1 MACSAIHRPS
11 ISSRAAT
18 LQGNSLAEFFL
29 LARERRAIDL
39 ALGTPGYPKPATDII
54 EAAYGAMR
62 AGRNQYDHPSGDLLL
77 RERIAATLHTPTD
90 PQTELTVTVGATEA
104 LCVALLA
111 AVDPGDEVVLLDPG
125 YEQFKAAI
133 TLAGAVPRFVPLH
146 APGWRFDPA
155 ALAAAFTPRT
165 RAVLLNSPGN
175 PTGRV
180 LDRQE
185 LDQVAE
191 LAERWDTTVICDEVY
206 SNFVFDGRVLTSI
219 TEVPG
224 LAGRSI
230 VVGSL
235 SKSYAISGWRLGFLR
250 ADAARTEALRRV
262 HELTTN
268 GAAAPLQ
275 VAVGLA
281 ALSADLKTA
290 GKEMERRRDLALEI
304 FTGMGMK
311 ITPAEGGCFLLA
323 DVSPLTGGL
332 SDSRAFTL
340 ELLDTTGVLVVP
352 AGPSFAVPAHGE
364 QYVRIA
370 FNRQAELLH
379 EVGRRIRAAWPAGG
393 QPTSKGVSR

>member
-1 MACSAIHRPS
+1 MAESTTHQPH
-11 ISSRAAT
+11 ISSRAAA
-18 LQGNSLAEFFL
+18 LQGNSLGELFL
-29 LARERRAIDL
+29 LARKRGAIDM
-39 ALGTPGYPKPATDII
+39 ALGTPGYPEPATDII
-54 EAAYGAMR
+54 DAAYEAMR

-77 RERIAATLHTPTD
+77 RERIAATLRTPAD
-90 PQTELTVTVGATEA
+90 PETELTVTVGATEA

-111 AVDPGDEVVLLDPG
+111 TVEPGDEVVLLDPC
-125 YEQFKAAI
+125 YEQFRAAI
-133 TLAGAVPRFVPLH
+133 ALAGAVPRFVPLH
-146 APGWRFDPA
+146 APDWRFDPA
-155 ALAAAFTPRT
+155 DLAAAFTPRT

-180 LDRQE
+180 LDRHE
-185 LDQVAE
+185 LGQIAT

-206 SNFVFDGRVLTSI
+206 SNFVFDGRALTSI

-224 LAGRSI
+224 LAERAI

-250 ADAARTEALRRV
+250 ADAVRTEALRRV

-275 VAVGLA
+275 AAVGIA

-290 GKEMERRRDLALEI
+290 GEEMGRRRDLALQI

-311 ITPAEGGCFLLA
+311 ITPAEGGCFLFA
-323 DVSPLTGGL
+323 DISPLTGGRK
-332 SDSRAFTL
+332 DSRTFTF
-340 ELLDTTGVLVVP
+340 ELLDRAGVLVVP
-352 AGPSFAVPAHGE
+352 GGPCFADPARGE

-370 FNRQAELLH
+370 FNRQTELLR
-379 EVGRRIRAAWPAGG
+379 EVERRIRAARPADE
-393 QPTSKGVSR
+393 